1 MLENWLKP
9 IAPDLLHG
17 EELADFQFGKRMQ
30 LFRETMP
37 DLKTTQLAIVGIGE
51 SEANAVR
58 KALYRMSFP
67 FEGLVVADLGNV
79 RKEDPAFFI
88 PLIRELLNG
97 QIFPI
102 LIGRQPEQALAQYKA
117 FQEVQ
122 RLVSLL
128 VVDERIPLGK
138 PEEGRENFLTEI
150 VYAKRSALFHL
161 SLVGVQ
167 THFVPPAILDFIE
180 QSSFECIRLGK
191 AKADLTE
198 VEPIVRDCDML
209 CFNLAA
215 LKQAE
220 APGQESPTPSGFNTE
235 EACQICYYAGMSDKL
250 KSFGIY
256 GFRHEADRK
265 RQTAQ
270 VVSQMVWYLISGFY
284 NRKNDYPVSNEGL
297 VEYMVD
303 FKDHHTP
310 ITFWKSGKSGRW
322 WVQAPVKTNK
332 KYQRHR
338 LIPCSYNDYRLA
350 CQEEL
355 PDRLVEAFR
364 RFS

>member
-9 IAPDLLHG
+9 IPADLLNA
-17 EELADFQFGKRMQ
+17 ADFADFHFGKRLQ
-30 LFRETMP
+30 LHRDALPE
-37 DLKTTQLAIVGIGE
+37 LKTTQLAIIGIGDA
-51 SEANAVR
+51 EANAVR
-58 KALYRMSFP
+58 EVLYRMVFP

-79 RKEDPAFFI
+79 RKDDPAFFI

-102 LIGRQPEQALAQYKA
+102 LIGRQPAQAIAQYKA

-122 RLVSLL
+122 RLVSLV
-128 VVDERIPLGK
+128 VVDERIPL
-138 PEEGRENFLTEI
+138 EETASDAANFLTEI
-150 VYAKRSALFHL
+150 VHAKRSALFHL
-161 SLVGVQ
+161 ALLGVQ
-167 THFVPPAILDFIE
+167 THFVPPAILDFVE

-191 AKADLTE
+191 IKADLTE
-198 VEPIVRDCDML
+198 VEPVIRDGDML

-220 APGQESPTPSGFNTE
+220 APGQQNPTPSGFSTE

-250 KSFGIY
+250 KSFGVY
-256 GFRHEADRK
+256 GFQQEADRNG
-265 RQTAQ
+265 QTAQ
-270 VVSQMVWYLISGFY
+270 VLAQMLWYLINGFY
-284 NRKNDYPVSNEGL
+284 NRKNDYPVSTEGL
-297 VEYMVD
+297 MEYMVD

-310 ITFWKSGKSGRW
+310 ITFWKSSKSGRW

-338 LIPCSYNDYRLA
+338 LIPCSYSDYRMA

-355 PDRLVEAFR
+355 PDRLVEAFK

>member
-9 IAPDLLHG
+9 IPADLLKG
-17 EELADFQFGKRMQ
+17 EELKDFQIGKRLQ
-30 LFRETMP
+30 LHQDGMP
-37 DLKTTQLAIVGIGE
+37 ELKATQLAIVGIGE
-51 SEANAVR
+51 AEANAVR

-79 RKEDPAFFI
+79 RREDPAFFI
-88 PLIRELLNG
+88 PLIRELLSG
-97 QIFPI
+97 QIFPL
-102 LIGRQPEQALAQYKA
+102 LIGRQPAQALAQYKA
-117 FQEVQ
+117 FQEIQ

-128 VVDERIPLGK
+128 MVDERIPLDRRN
-138 PEEGRENFLTEI
+138 EEGDNFLNE
-150 VYAKRSALFHL
+150 VVHAKRSSLFHL
-161 SLVGVQ
+161 SLLGVQ
-167 THFVPPAILDFIE
+167 THFVAPAVLDFIE
-180 QSSFECIRLGK
+180 QSSFEYIRLGK
-191 AKADLTE
+191 ARADLTE
-198 VEPIVRDCDML
+198 VEPVVRDCDML
-209 CFNLAA
+209 CFNLSA

-220 APGQESPTPSGFNTE
+220 APGQDQPTPSGFNTE

-256 GFRHEADRK
+256 GFQHEADRD

-270 VVSQMVWYLISGFY
+270 VVAQMVWYLISGFY
-284 NRKNDYPVSNEGL
+284 NRKNDYPVSTEGL
-297 VEYMVD
+297 VEYIVD

-310 ITFWKSGKSGRW
+310 ITFWKSAKSGRW

>member
-9 IAPDLLHG
+9 IAPDLLQREG
-17 EELADFQFGKRMQ
+17 LADFQFGKRMQ
-30 LFRETMP
+30 LFRDVMP
-37 DLKTTQLAIVGIGE
+37 DLKTTQIALIGIGE

-58 KALYRMSFP
+58 EALYCMSFP
-67 FEGLVVADLGNV
+67 FEGLVIADLGNV

-88 PLIRELLNG
+88 PLIRELLSG
-97 QIFPI
+97 QIFPV

-117 FQEVQ
+117 FQEIQ

-128 VVDERIPLGK
+128 VVDERIALNDRPG
-138 PEEGRENFLTEI
+138 ETQNFLTEI
-150 VYAKRSALFHL
+150 IHAKRSALFHL
-161 SLVGVQ
+161 ALLGVQ

-209 CFNLAA
+209 CFNLSA
-215 LKQAE
+215 LKQSE
-220 APGQESPTPSGFNTE
+220 APGQEWPTPSGFTTE

-250 KSFGIY
+250 KSFGVY
-256 GFRHEADRK
+256 GFHHETDQE

-270 VVSQMVWYLISGFY
+270 VVAQMVWYLISGFY
-284 NRKNDYPVSNEGL
+284 NRKSDYPVSNEGL

-310 ITFWKSGKSGRW
+310 ITFWKSAKSGRW
-322 WVQAPVKTNK
+322 WVQAPVKSTK

>member
-9 IAPDLLHG
+9 IASDLLHG
-17 EELADFQFGKRMQ
+17 GELADFQFGKRMQ
-30 LFRETMP
+30 LYQEVMP
-37 DLKTTQLAIVGIGE
+37 DLKATQLAIVGIGE

-58 KALYRMSFP
+58 KALYRMAFP

-128 VVDERIPLGK
+128 VVDERIPLDK
-138 PEEGRENFLTEI
+138 PGEGAENFLTEI
-150 VYAKRSALFHL
+150 VHAKRSALFHL
-161 SLVGVQ
+161 SLLGVQ

-180 QSSFECIRLGK
+180 QSSFEYIRLGK

-220 APGQESPTPSGFNTE
+220 APGQEKPTPSGFTTE

-250 KSFGIY
+250 KSFGVY
-256 GFRHEADRK
+256 GFRHEADRD

-270 VVSQMVWYLISGFY
+270 VVAQMVWYLTSGFY
-284 NRKNDYPVSNEGL
+284 NRKNDYPVSTEGL
-297 VEYMVD
+297 MEYMVD